1 MLRPMLEGSCRLP
14 VFSRRKISLQRQDAS
29 MMRDTRL
36 NNRVRTN
43 WSFGNIRETADGCR
57 ILGLTMTWSP
67 RRDLGTATHRHL
79 GRRGNTPGPPHLR
92 PWGQGALPRGC
103 GA

>member
-57 ILGLTMTWSP
+57 ITRIDHDMVGPDATSAPPRTDTSDGAETRPDHLT
-67 RRDLGTATHRHL
+67 
-79 GRRGNTPGPPHLR
+79 
-92 PWGQGALPRGC
+92 
-103 GA
+103 